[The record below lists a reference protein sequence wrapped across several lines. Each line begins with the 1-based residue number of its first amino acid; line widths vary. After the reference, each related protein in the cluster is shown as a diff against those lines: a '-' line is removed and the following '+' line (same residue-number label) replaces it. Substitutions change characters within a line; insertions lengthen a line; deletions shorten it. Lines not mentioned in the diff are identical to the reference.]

1 MFGVFHIIL
10 NIFSSVGKIIEGL
23 GGPYVLSEAKIIMPG
38 SINQFMK
45 GKMYNRC
52 KRGHTLL
59 AAAFHGLH
67 LAKFIEDEREKGN
80 FMSDLKNI
88 AIQGP
93 VNVQDIPQKI
103 KQVLDEYEKFV
114 DETLAGKRGK
124 TAHFWMQYTTIINPT
139 NVLHRAI
146 KCKDPKLFRC
156 ALFKLLPI
164 FFMTNHFNYARW
176 IVLYSLELENLDP
189 EIDKILR
196 NGGFSVNRSCKPFSQ
211 VPVDMALEQTIN
223 ADAKNRLKGIMKYA
237 DVATAVNRC
246 VITNSIKTELVNS
259 LLEMSG
265 MTESSYGHKET
276 QTLRR
281 KKDNEDLNQTYNN

>member
-1 MFGVFHIIL
+1 MH
-10 NIFSSVGKIIEGL
+10 
-23 GGPYVLSEAKIIMPG
+23 
-38 SINQFMK
+38 
-45 GKMYNRC
+45 NRC

-67 LAKFIEDEREKGN
+67 LAKFIADMKEKDK

-88 AIQGP
+88 AKQGP

-114 DETLAGKRGK
+114 DETLDRKRGK
-124 TAHFWMQYTTIINPT
+124 TAQFWMQYTTFIDLT

-146 KCKDPKLFRC
+146 KCKGPKLFGY

-176 IVLYSLELENLDP
+176 MVLYSLELENLDP

-196 NGGFSVNRSCKPFSQ
+196 SGGFSVNRSGKPFSQ
-211 VPVDMALEQTIN
+211 VPFDMALEQTIN

-237 DVATAVNRC
+237 DVTTAVNRWA
-246 VITNSIKTELVNS
+246 ITTSMKTEFVNS

-281 KKDNEDLNQTYNN
+281 KKIMKISNCSKI